1 MKKNFFALLL
11 VAVSL
16 VGCRSYSALEST
28 PVAQLPGKLPAME
41 LLLDEQSFAT
51 VAGYGDHETT
61 GATLM
66 PVLGGGYYA
75 ALGVA
80 LTESSTRSYASADLN
95 NIKSLY
101 LNNMYNNIITK
112 IGEKKGAVV
121 CRLVAG
127 KDKPNYGFTVL
138 SGFTLC
144 VPNLFGMPFAS
155 NSTTMMVEMDF
166 LDANNNVVATYQSK
180 EHKVKKYAAMYWG
193 YDDPSEVTIAETF
206 KLCLEDINAQIKS
219 DYAQLNALF
228 Q

>member
-1 MKKNFFALLL
+1 MKKNFFAFLL

-16 VGCRSYSALEST
+16 VGCRSYSALETT
-28 PVAQLPGKLPAME
+28 PTAQLPGKLPAME
-41 LLLDEQSFAT
+41 VVLDEQSFAT
-51 VAGYGDHETT
+51 VAGYETHEST
-61 GATLM
+61 GVAIT
-66 PVLGGGYYA
+66 PGWGYYSTI
-75 ALGVA
+75 A

-101 LNNMYNNIITK
+101 LANMYNNLITK
-112 IGEKKGAVV
+112 IGEKRGTVV
-121 CRLVAG
+121 CRLVSG

-144 VPNLFGMPFAS
+144 IPNLFGMPFAS
-155 NSTTMMVEMDF
+155 TTTNMVVEMDF
-166 LDANNNVVATYQSK
+166 IDANNNIVATYQSK

-206 KLCLEDINAQIKS
+206 KLCLEDINTQIKS

>member
-1 MKKNFFALLL
+1 MKKNLFALLL

-28 PVAQLPGKLPAME
+28 PVAQLPAKLPAME
-41 LLLDEQSFAT
+41 VVLDEQSFAT
-51 VAGYGDHETT
+51 VAGLNDHESV
-61 GATLM
+61 G
-66 PVLGGGYYA
+66 VVWGGFRYTDISI
-75 ALGVA
+75 
-80 LTESSTRSYASADLN
+80 TESSTRSYASADLN
-95 NIKSLY
+95 NIKSLF

-127 KDKPNYGFTVL
+127 KDKPNYGFAVL
-138 SGFTLC
+138 SGVTLC
-144 VPNLFGMPFAS
+144 IPNLFGMPFAS
-155 NSTTMMVEMDF
+155 NATTMVVEMDF

-180 EHKVKKYAAMYWG
+180 QYKVKKYAAMYWG

-219 DYAQLNALF
+219 DYAQLSALF